1 MLHSKLEGKVKFV
14 ARVESAFQQQDYTG
28 VRELLLSPENKM
40 LTNDIEGL
48 ISQVRAEEARLL
60 LERRQ
65 RWELSARAGGYV
77 VWGFL
82 GAALLILVFTGITVR
97 SELRARRQLA
107 EAERNARTRAEEATQ
122 MKSAF
127 LANMS
132 HEIRTPMNGILGMTG
147 LLLDTKLQGPQREY
161 AETIRQC
168 ADSLLILIN
177 DILDFS
183 KIEAGKMSF
192 EIMDFDLREC
202 VEGVMDLLAEQAH
215 RKRIELASFIEK
227 DVPLFLRGDPGRLRQ
242 VLMNLT
248 GNALK
253 FTDQGEV
260 LVTVTQVQVT
270 PHDAVL
276 MFAVRDTGIGLD
288 ADKRQSLFQPFSQGD
303 ASTTRRYGGT
313 GLGLAISRQLVE
325 MMGGKIGAHSWPEG
339 GSEFYFTARF
349 ERQPFRDNS
358 TVVPNLERLSQL
370 RVLIVDDNA
379 TNRRLLE
386 QQLGNWGMRAAS
398 ASSAEDALATLR
410 EAAAAADPFAI
421 AVLDFQMPGRDGV
434 DLAHEIKSD
443 PAISSMHLVL
453 LTSVDSLALAETE
466 SASLFTFTMSKP
478 VKQSVLY
485 DTLLKCGGYMKS
497 THHKGSG
504 QRRSA
509 RVTTLGKTAELPFH
523 GLRVL
528 VAEDNP
534 VNQRVTLGQLRGIGV
549 QAEAVAD
556 GAEVVKA
563 LEAIPYPVVLMDCQM
578 PVMDGFEATRHL
590 RAMEAAGAPR
600 TYIIALTANAM
611 QGDRERCLEAGM
623 DDYLAKPVRPE
634 LLMGALT
641 RAVESFEGREA
652 GRVAAPAID
661 RKQVEALRSLG
672 EGDGM
677 ELVRELI
684 RVYGE
689 DLPQRIQALRE
700 AATRSGETDL
710 EALVQEIETE
720 AVRVTSALG
729 ALLEEMEAS

>member
-1 MLHSKLEGKVKFV
+1 MATLEELASQVSRAEAAKWEFLAEGSQNKVTELRRAREASLLLWQQLANQTAGNPRQTAILAVLHSKLEGKVKFV

-48 ISQVRAEEARLL
+48 ISQVRAEEAGLL

-107 EAERNARTRAEEATQ
+107 EAERDARTRAEEATQ
-122 MKSAF
+122 MKFAF

-270 PHDAVL
+270 PHEAVL

-325 MMGGKIGAHSWPEG
+325 MMGGENRCA
-339 GSEFYFTARF
+339 
-349 ERQPFRDNS
+349 
-358 TVVPNLERLSQL
+358 QL
-370 RVLIVDDNA
+370 A
-379 TNRRLLE
+379 GRRLGIL
-386 QQLGNWGMRAAS
+386 LHRAVRTA
-398 ASSAEDALATLR
+398 ALPRQFHRRAQSRT
-410 EAAAAADPFAI
+410 
-421 AVLDFQMPGRDGV
+421 
-434 DLAHEIKSD
+434 
-443 PAISSMHLVL
+443 
-453 LTSVDSLALAETE
+453 
-466 SASLFTFTMSKP
+466 P
-478 VKQSVLY
+478 V
-485 DTLLKCGGYMKS
+485 
-497 THHKGSG
+497 
-504 QRRSA
+504 
-509 RVTTLGKTAELPFH
+509 P
-523 GLRVL
+523 
-528 VAEDNP
+528 
-534 VNQRVTLGQLRGIGV
+534 
-549 QAEAVAD
+549 
-556 GAEVVKA
+556 
-563 LEAIPYPVVLMDCQM
+563 
-578 PVMDGFEATRHL
+578 
-590 RAMEAAGAPR
+590 APR
-600 TYIIALTANAM
+600 P
-611 QGDRERCLEAGM
+611 DRR
-623 DDYLAKPVRPE
+623 
-634 LLMGALT
+634 
-641 RAVESFEGREA
+641 
-652 GRVAAPAID
+652 
-661 RKQVEALRSLG
+661 
-672 EGDGM
+672 
-677 ELVRELI
+677 
-684 RVYGE
+684 
-689 DLPQRIQALRE
+689 
-700 AATRSGETDL
+700 
-710 EALVQEIETE
+710 
-720 AVRVTSALG
+720 
-729 ALLEEMEAS
+729 